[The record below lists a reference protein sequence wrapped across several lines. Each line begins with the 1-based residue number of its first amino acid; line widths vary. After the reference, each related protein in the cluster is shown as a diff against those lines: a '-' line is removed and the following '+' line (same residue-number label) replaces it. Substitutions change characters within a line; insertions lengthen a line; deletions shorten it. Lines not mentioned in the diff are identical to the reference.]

1 MRLGDG
7 QIHDEI
13 YRLLAREYGQASCF
27 SFAVM
32 GATVAGA
39 IIGGAIA
46 SVSPGIADP
55 GAVVVITMG
64 ASALIAYGFK
74 LARSRPDLSAEDIRR
89 LMPLFHFDEGETA
102 YLEALLALAENPYL
116 QEETAKQ
123 IIADLNRLLD
133 TYYQLQKQREQL
145 QEAMGTA
152 SESEME
158 TLQQRLAE
166 ATDPQA
172 RKALQESLDLLRRR
186 LHSRNALSSHRQR
199 MEAHL
204 ELILQTLKSLHE
216 SLSRLK
222 LAPQSLEE
230 FDIEALRLRLRELQQ
245 EATAIE
251 NAAQEVLGGLVT
263 RQGEGT
269 M

>member
-1 MRLGDG
+1 VRLGDG
-7 QIHDEI
+7 QIHEEI

-27 SFAVM
+27 SFAVI

-46 SVSPGIADP
+46 SFSPGVADP

-64 ASALIAYGFK
+64 ASALIAYAFK

-89 LMPLFHFDEGETA
+89 LMPLFHFDEGEKA

-116 QEETAKQ
+116 QEETARQ
-123 IIADLNRLLD
+123 MIADLNRLLD
-133 TYYQLQKQREQL
+133 TYYELQDQLEQL
-145 QEAMGTA
+145 REAMGTA
-152 SESEME
+152 SESELE
-158 TLQQRLAE
+158 ALQQRLAE

-172 RKALQESLDLLRRR
+172 RRALQESVDLLRRR
-186 LHSRNALSSHRQR
+186 LHSRDALSSHRQR

-204 ELILQTLKSLHE
+204 ELLLQTLKSLHE

-222 LAPQSLEE
+222 LAPQGLEE
-230 FDIEALRLRLRELQQ
+230 FDIDALRLHPQELQQ
-245 EATAIE
+245 EAAAIE
-251 NAAQEVLGGLVT
+251 NAAQEVLGSLVT
-263 RQGEGT
+263 QRGEGGA
-269 M
+269 

>member
-1 MRLGDG
+1 VRLGDG

-13 YRLLAREYGQASCF
+13 YRLLVREYGQASCF

-39 IIGGAIA
+39 VIGGAIA

-166 ATDPQA
+166 DERRAGKESVAGEHRPAPPPPAQPKRAEQPSPAHGSPSGAHLADAEEPA
-172 RKALQESLDLLRRR
+172 RVAFPLEAGAPESGRVRHRR
-186 LHSRNALSSHRQR
+186 L
-199 MEAHL
+199 
-204 ELILQTLKSLHE
+204 
-216 SLSRLK
+216 
-222 LAPQSLEE
+222 
-230 FDIEALRLRLRELQQ
+230 
-245 EATAIE
+245 ATAP
-251 NAAQEVLGGLVT
+251 A
-263 RQGEGT
+263 
-269 M
+269 

>member
-1 MRLGDG
+1 VRLGDG

-102 YLEALLALAENPYL
+102 YLEALLALAEN
-116 QEETAKQ
+116 
-123 IIADLNRLLD
+123 RLLD

-172 RKALQESLDLLRRR
+172 RKALQESIDLLRRR

>member
-13 YRLLAREYGQASCF
+13 YRLL
-27 SFAVM
+27 
-32 GATVAGA
+32 
-39 IIGGAIA
+39 
-46 SVSPGIADP
+46 
-55 GAVVVITMG
+55 
-64 ASALIAYGFK
+64 
-74 LARSRPDLSAEDIRR
+74 
-89 LMPLFHFDEGETA
+89 
-102 YLEALLALAENPYL
+102 
-116 QEETAKQ
+116 
-123 IIADLNRLLD
+123 D
-133 TYYQLQKQREQL
+133 TYYQLQEQREQL

-216 SLSRLK
+216 SLSRLN

-251 NAAQEVLGGLVT
+251 NAAQEVLGSLVT
-263 RQGEGT
+263 QRGEGGA
-269 M
+269 

>member
-13 YRLLAREYGQASCF
+13 YRLL
-27 SFAVM
+27 
-32 GATVAGA
+32 
-39 IIGGAIA
+39 
-46 SVSPGIADP
+46 
-55 GAVVVITMG
+55 
-64 ASALIAYGFK
+64 
-74 LARSRPDLSAEDIRR
+74 
-89 LMPLFHFDEGETA
+89 
-102 YLEALLALAENPYL
+102 
-116 QEETAKQ
+116 
-123 IIADLNRLLD
+123 D
-133 TYYQLQKQREQL
+133 TYYQLQEQREQL

-166 ATDPQA
+166 TNDAQA
-172 RKALQESLDLLRRR
+172 RRALQESIDLLRRR

-204 ELILQTLKSLHE
+204 ELLLQTLKSLHE

-230 FDIEALRLRLRELQQ
+230 FDIDALRLHLQELQQ
-245 EATAIE
+245 EAAAIE
-251 NAAQEVLGGLVT
+251 NAAQEVLGSLVT
-263 RQGEGT
+263 QRGEGGA
-269 M
+269 